1 MRVILV
7 EDSVLLADGI
17 SRLFQAYGH
26 HVAAAV
32 DSAERLPDLVSEH
45 QPDVVIL
52 DVRLPPTY
60 TDEGIQAA
68 LRLRRAHP
76 RHGILVLSQYA
87 ETVHAGDLIAE
98 SADGYVGYLLKDR
111 VAEAASVVD
120 AAVSVAEGGT
130 VIDPEVVSALL
141 RRRANV
147 VRTSTLSE
155 REHEVLALM
164 AEGRT
169 NAATARAL
177 FIQEA
182 TVVKHVG
189 NIMTKLDLPPS
200 TDHHRR
206 VLAVLI
212 MLGLTV

>member
-1 MRVILV
+1 V
-7 EDSVLLADGI
+7 ADGI

-26 HVAAAV
+26 
-32 DSAERLPDLVSEH
+32 
-45 QPDVVIL
+45 
-52 DVRLPPTY
+52 
-60 TDEGIQAA
+60 
-68 LRLRRAHP
+68 
-76 RHGILVLSQYA
+76 
-87 ETVHAGDLIAE
+87 
-98 SADGYVGYLLKDR
+98 
-111 VAEAASVVD
+111 

-169 NAATARAL
+169 NAAIAHAL

-182 TVVKHVG
+182 TVVKHVS
-189 NIMTKLDLPPS
+189 NIMT
-200 TDHHRR
+200 
-206 VLAVLI
+206 
-212 MLGLTV
+212 GN